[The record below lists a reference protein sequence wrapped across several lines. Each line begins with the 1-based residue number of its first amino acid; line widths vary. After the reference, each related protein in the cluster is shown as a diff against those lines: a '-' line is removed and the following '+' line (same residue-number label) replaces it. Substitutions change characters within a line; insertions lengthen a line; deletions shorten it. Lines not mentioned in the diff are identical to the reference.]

1 LDTLMHQESLQQ
13 IPRLVV
19 LISGGGSNLQTLIDA
34 IAAGTIVATIELVI
48 SNQPNAMG
56 LARAHKA
63 GIATQ
68 VVNHLEYSSREAFDR
83 ELIRAIDDK
92 QPELVVLAGF
102 MRIFT
107 PELTN
112 HYHGRML
119 NIHPSLLPLFK
130 GTNTHERALEA
141 EEDQHGASVHFVTSE
156 LDGGPIVIQAIV
168 PVLEMDS
175 PSVLAARVLVQEHI
189 IYPIAI
195 KWFCEGRLTLQNATV
210 SMDGHNL
217 PVQGMPYLP

>member
-1 LDTLMHQESLQQ
+1 MHQESLQQ

-119 NIHPSLLPLFK
+119 NIPPSLLPLFK

>member
-1 LDTLMHQESLQQ
+1 MHQESLQQ

-130 GTNTHERALEA
+130 GTNPHERALEA

>member
-1 LDTLMHQESLQQ
+1 MHQESLQQ

-34 IAAGTIVATIELVI
+34 IAVGTIVATIELVI

>member
-1 LDTLMHQESLQQ
+1 MHQESLQQ

-19 LISGGGSNLQTLIDA
+19 LISGGGSNLQTLSDA

>member
-1 LDTLMHQESLQQ
+1 MHQESLQQ

-56 LARAHKA
+56 LARAHQA